1 MKTLVESI
9 HSVNEARE
17 VQYRVAFLDFLDEE
31 GLPPTVTISVPRE
44 HVRMF
49 EKFLED
55 QEGNIFMHVDG
66 GSVEY

>member
-55 QEGNIFMHVDG
+55 QEGNIFMHAEG
-66 GSVEY
+66 GSIEY

>member
-9 HSVNEARE
+9 HSVNEASE
-17 VQYRVAFLDFLDEE
+17 VKYRVAFLDFLDEE
-31 GLPPTVTISVPRE
+31 GVPPTVTISVPRE
-44 HVRMF
+44 YVRKY

-55 QEGNIFMHVDG
+55 QKGNIFMHEEG

>member
-55 QEGNIFMHVDG
+55 QEGNTFMHAEG
-66 GSVEY
+66 GSIEY